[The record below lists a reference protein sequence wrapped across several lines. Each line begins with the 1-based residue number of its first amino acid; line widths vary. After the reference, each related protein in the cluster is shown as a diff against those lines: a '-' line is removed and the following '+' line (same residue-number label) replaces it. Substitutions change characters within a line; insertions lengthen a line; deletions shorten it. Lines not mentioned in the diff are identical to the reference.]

1 LANKKKYLGK
11 RVKRGLF
18 RSSSGYL
25 YGADIN
31 GSLNI
36 GRKVVGEV
44 AFSKNPIERLIVSP
58 VRVKAYKADSK
69 CNVAYRISNYEENQ
83 EPIPDIY
90 GLELLKFIL
99 EERNLQKQDLLSIF
113 ESKSTLD
120 DILDGQQELTPIYI
134 QKLANFLN
142 ISPDLFFP
150 S

>member
-1 LANKKKYLGK
+1 MFATDKYLELLK
-11 RVKRGLF
+11 QYPPRPIHNEEDLEMIQEVINRLLDKPQLTVEERE
-18 RSSSGYL
+18 YL
-25 YGADIN
+25 NVLGA
-31 GSLNI
+31 
-36 GRKVVGEV
+36 
-44 AFSKNPIERLIVSP
+44 LI
-58 VRVKAYKADSK
+58 YE
-69 CNVAYRISNYEENQ
+69 YEENQ

-99 EERNLQKQDLLSIF
+99 EEKNLQKQDLLSIF